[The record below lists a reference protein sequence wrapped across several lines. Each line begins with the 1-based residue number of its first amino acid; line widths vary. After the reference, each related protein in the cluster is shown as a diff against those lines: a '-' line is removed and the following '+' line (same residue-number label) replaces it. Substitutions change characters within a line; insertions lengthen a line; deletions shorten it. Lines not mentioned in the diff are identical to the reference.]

1 MMNRYYQEEERKRI
15 EEKRKVEF
23 LTEDRVQAFQGVLE
37 VAKHLQASSDPE
49 ANSIS
54 VTRVKF

>member
-1 MMNRYYQEEERKRI
+1 MPQDEDEEILKFQSIDPMMNRYYQEEERKRI

-37 VAKHLQASSDPE
+37 VAKHL
-49 ANSIS
+49 
-54 VTRVKF
+54 

>member
-37 VAKHLQASSDPE
+37 VAKHL
-49 ANSIS
+49 
-54 VTRVKF
+54 